1 MPAPESPAIAP
12 DGRARL
18 REFWTDAGIPPERW
32 EYLEFQARRYPSIAA
47 FLRERPLRTGAR
59 TLDLGGG
66 VGSLAVLLAGELGGR
81 FELAEYL
88 APSTVHLAAL
98 QKRGVAAAYAV
109 DLSRR
114 PALGSV
120 PGDYDRILLVE
131 VLEHLLVNPLLLF
144 REIWDHLRPGG
155 ELFLTTPNPARLR
168 NRFRLLAGRSI
179 KEDGRYPL
187 DGSGVYG
194 HVIEYGRAEL
204 DRLAAAES
212 LRRERAVVLQQV
224 PSTRPTGAQRLG
236 VRFLNTAPARRLEL
250 GDDLLAV
257 YRKDDRPADGRIPVP
272 VDRSG
277 RI

>member
-1 MPAPESPAIAP
+1 MPAPESPSTSP

-18 REFWTDAGIPPERW
+18 REFWTDAGIPPDRW
-32 EYLEFQARRYPSIAA
+32 EYLEFQARRYPSIAG
-47 FLRERPLRTGAR
+47 FLRARPLGPEAR

-66 VGSLAVLLAGELGGR
+66 VGSLSVLLAGTLGGAY
-81 FELAEYL
+81 ELAEYV
-88 APSTVHLAAL
+88 APSDVHLAAL
-98 QKRGVAAAYAV
+98 RKRGVSEAYAV

-114 PALGSV
+114 PALDAL
-120 PGDYDRILLVE
+120 PRTYDRILLVE

-144 REIWDHLRPGG
+144 QEIWDHLRPGG
-155 ELFLTTPNPARLR
+155 ELFLTTPNPARIR

-194 HVIEYGRAEL
+194 HVVEYGRAEL

-224 PSTRPTGAQRLG
+224 PSTRPTTAQRLG
-236 VRFLNTAPARRLEL
+236 VRLLNTGPAKRLEL
-250 GDDLLAV
+250 GDDLLAI
-257 YRKDDRPADGRIPVP
+257 YRKVDRPADGRPAVP

-277 RI
+277 RV